1 MVVTG
6 NLVGQVLPAL
16 GAHLADVVEQQNAH
30 LVTGQQRVPS
40 PSAQATPT
48 RSASGSVASAGRL
61 DLLAQV
67 DALLHGLADLGVGI
81 RAGREVAVRVA
92 LLGNHGDVGHTHL
105 VEDGGDRDQ
114 TGTVERGV
122 DELER
127 SVAICSSVRL
137 FTDLSATAS

>member
-30 LVTGQQRVPS
+30 LVTGQQRVIV
-40 PSAQATPT
+40 AVG
-48 RSASGSVASAGRL
+48 ASNAHAVGIRVGCEQQVGL

-81 RAGREVAVRVA
+81 RAGREVAVRGRA
-92 LLGNHGDVGHTHL
+92 AR
-105 VEDGGDRDQ
+105 EPR
-114 TGTVERGV
+114 
-122 DELER
+122 
-127 SVAICSSVRL
+127 
-137 FTDLSATAS
+137 